1 MNNNCPSFRI
11 ILISAAEIYRA
22 QYITNEK
29 LVVKNSK
36 DAFDR
41 KYQRITGFSVPLVS
55 DVYPYYVWPPGTN
68 KWGIEL
74 RLYFLSDA
82 SMPDIVQRVITA
94 NSRMGYEHFDFRIN
108 NNKIIWELFANGF
121 HLGNN

>member
-1 MNNNCPSFRI
+1 MTDQELQEIIQYFDSIRNQGRI
-11 ILISAAEIYRA
+11 WIEVEMPNI
-22 QYITNEK
+22 
-29 LVVKNSK
+29 SK

-41 KYQRITGFSVPLVS
+41 KYQRITGFSVPLVF

-82 SMPDIVQRVITA
+82 SMPDIVQGIITA
-94 NSRMGYEHFDFRIN
+94 NSRMGYDHFDFRIN

>member
-1 MNNNCPSFRI
+1 MTDQELQEIIQYFDSIRNQGRI
-11 ILISAAEIYRA
+11 WIEVEMPN
-22 QYITNEK
+22 T
-29 LVVKNSK
+29 SK

-41 KYQRITGFSVPLVS
+41 KYQRITGFSVPLVF

-82 SMPDIVQRVITA
+82 SMPDIVQGIITA
-94 NSRMGYEHFDFRIN
+94 NSRKGYDHFDFRIN